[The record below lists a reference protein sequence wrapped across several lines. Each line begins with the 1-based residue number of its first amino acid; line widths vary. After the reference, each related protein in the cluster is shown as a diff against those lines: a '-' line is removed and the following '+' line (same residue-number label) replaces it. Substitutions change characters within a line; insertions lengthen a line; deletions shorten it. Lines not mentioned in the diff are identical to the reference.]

1 MKKSKIFIYII
12 HWIIIINFI
21 IEIFYGAYQTFVVLA
36 PEGQV
41 GPLFGSAASLS
52 YEQMVIRRLYAIE
65 TWIAITGLSIYLAI
79 TEIYPR
85 MKKIGKYE

>member
-1 MKKSKIFIYII
+1 MKKSKILIYII
-12 HWIIIINFI
+12 HWIIIVNFV
-21 IEIFYGAYQTFVVLA
+21 IEIFYGAYQTFFVLA
-36 PEGQV
+36 PKGQV
-41 GPLFGSAASLS
+41 GPLFGNASSLS